1 MQPEFAT
8 SVPGSPL
15 QGGRPM
21 TRRYSP
27 WRTAALLVAGALIFA
42 LAGDRGFTAT
52 SLGIDPLE
60 VLDLQ
65 VKPNVFVVLD
75 TSGSMEDLTNDS
87 ASNYGGDHIRSK
99 MWQAKQVL
107 KSVFQANQ
115 DKASFMFGVYRFSGA
130 APDPRGN
137 MAVGNVSGTGVPAR
151 FVYSAQSWG
160 AGTFPNPACTVDPL
174 TCPAPNPAT
183 VTVAGPGWVA
193 FDGHDRALRQ
203 LALRVPVDPE
213 RRQHRQQHAG
223 LHRAGEPGLHRQR
236 DAGLLHQPR
245 RGRHGDPER
254 DELVRGARQ
263 HVHGLRMEP
272 AQRSRSPP

>member
-1 MQPEFAT
+1 
-8 SVPGSPL
+8 
-15 QGGRPM
+15 M

-75 TSGSMEDLTNDS
+75 TSGSMEDLTDNS
-87 ASNYGGDHIRSK
+87 ASSYGGDHIRSK

-115 DKASFMFGVYRFSGA
+115 DEASFMFGTYRFSRA

-137 MAVGNVSGTGVPAR
+137 MAVGNVSGPVSR
-151 FVYSAQSWG
+151 Q
-160 AGTFPNPACTVDPL
+160 
-174 TCPAPNPAT
+174 
-183 VTVAGPGWVA
+183 
-193 FDGHDRALRQ
+193 RLR
-203 LALRVPVDPE
+203 LRP
-213 RRQHRQQHAG
+213 
-223 LHRAGEPGLHRQR
+223 RAGARNVPEPGLH
-236 DAGLLHQPR
+236 
-245 RGRHGDPER
+245 GRSVDLSAPNPTTVTLPVQGPSPSMATT
-254 DELVRGARQ
+254 ELVINSLYAFQWIQNGGGI
-263 HVHGLRMEP
+263 VNNTLVFTENGGPVCTVTVTPDFYISP
-272 AQRSRSPP
+272 AAVATAIRTR